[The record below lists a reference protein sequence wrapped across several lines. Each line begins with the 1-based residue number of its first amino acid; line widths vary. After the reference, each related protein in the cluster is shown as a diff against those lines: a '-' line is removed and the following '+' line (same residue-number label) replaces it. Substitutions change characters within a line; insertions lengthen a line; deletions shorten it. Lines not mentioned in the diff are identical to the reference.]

1 MQLPIRSVS
10 DLGLAVRAVR
20 KEQGLRQDDTAGGA
34 GVGHVFLRDVERG
47 KETVQLG
54 LVLQVLDELGIQLS
68 IDIPGEALARLN
80 ELREKGLK
88 PLSGRGKTGA

>member
-1 MQLPIRSVS
+1 MQIPIRSVS
-10 DLGLAVRAVR
+10 DLGLAIRAVR
-20 KEQGLRQDDTAGGA
+20 KDQGLRQDDTAGGA

-54 LVLQVLDELGIQLS
+54 LVLKVLDELGIQLS
-68 IDIPGEALARLN
+68 IDIPGEAMARIN

-88 PLSGRGKTGA
+88 SLPGRGKAGA

>member
-1 MQLPIRSVS
+1 MQLPIHSVS
-10 DLGLAVRAVR
+10 DLGMAIRAVR
-20 KEQGLRQDDTAGGA
+20 KEQGLRQDDTAGSA

-54 LVLQVLDELGIQLS
+54 LVLKVLDELGIGLS

-80 ELREKGLK
+80 ALREKGLK
-88 PLSGRGKTGA
+88 PLSARGKTGA

>member
-10 DLGLAVRAVR
+10 DLGLAIRAVR
-20 KEQGLRQDDTAGGA
+20 KEQGLRQDDTAGSA

-47 KETVQLG
+47 KATVQLG
-54 LVLQVLDELGIQLS
+54 LVLKVLDELGIQLS
-68 IDIPGEALARLN
+68 IDIPAEALARLD

-88 PLSGRGKTGA
+88 PGLGKTGA

>member
-1 MQLPIRSVS
+1 MQIPIRAVS
-10 DLGLAVRAVR
+10 DLGMAIRAVR
-20 KEQGLRQDDTAGGA
+20 KQQGLRQDDTAGSA

-54 LVLQVLDELGIQLS
+54 LVLKVLDELGIQLN
-68 IDIPGEALARLN
+68 IDIPREALARLD

-88 PLSGRGKTGA
+88 SLPGRGKTGA

>member
-10 DLGLAVRAVR
+10 DLGMAIRAVR
-20 KEQGLRQDDTAGGA
+20 KEQGLRQDDTAGSA

-54 LVLQVLDELGIQLS
+54 LVLKVLDELGIQLS

-80 ELREKGLK
+80 ELRQKAVK
-88 PLSGRGKTGA
+88 PLAGRGETQP

>member
-20 KEQGLRQDDTAGGA
+20 KQQGLRQDDTAGSA

-54 LVLQVLDELGIQLS
+54 LVLKVLDELGIQLS
-68 IDIPGEALARLN
+68 IDIPAEALARLN
-80 ELREKGLK
+80 GLREKGLK
-88 PLSGRGKTGA
+88 PLPGRGKTGA

>member
-1 MQLPIRSVS
+1 MQLPVRSVA

-47 KETVQLG
+47 KATVQLG
-54 LVLQVLDELGIQLS
+54 LVLKVLDELGIQLS
-68 IDIPGEALARLN
+68 IDIPAEAWARLN

-88 PLSGRGKTGA
+88 PLPERGKTGA